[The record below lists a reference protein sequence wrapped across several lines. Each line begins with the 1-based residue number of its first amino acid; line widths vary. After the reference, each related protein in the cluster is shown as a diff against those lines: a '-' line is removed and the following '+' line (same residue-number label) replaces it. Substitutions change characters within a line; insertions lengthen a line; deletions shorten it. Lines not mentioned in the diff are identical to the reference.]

1 MKTKIGLFLFTMLA
15 WAGMGFAA
23 PGASA
28 ETPKSYYNLTTHVVQ
43 AGMWGYGMGGYG
55 MGNGSTT
62 LVLSQGS
69 KACSSP
75 DWSLTYNGIKYTSQT
90 MNGKTSVGYY
100 QAMGPMYSS
109 FKEDGECLA
118 SVEDTPANLA
128 ALLED
133 NWINGDTTM
142 KKVPLE
148 LWSNIDLKEFAAN
161 TKVGECEVNHVP
173 LPMME
178 NTEFNGN
185 GFTISH
191 LCYAATVTDTEP
203 MTAPVGFFESAANVS
218 MRNVKLNGV
227 RIYIDGTSTDGK
239 DYYPVGAFVGAVN
252 SILIDNVALA
262 NDSIQAPIAGGV
274 VGFVKNST
282 ISNITGDDDIHISN
296 IVSITTGYAGSEEI
310 NKSAGTLVGHNVFLG
325 GIAGVAVR
333 TQSAEDAT
341 FKNDSVKVDV
351 HDYATG
357 HRSALGGI
365 AGLNQTIGG
374 PANNLYVYT
383 KNKDG
388 GEVIPSKISGGAS
401 MGGIFGVSYVP
412 RDNNV
417 TDAGNFVVSN
427 SKFEGK
433 LYDAASPSVMAV
445 GGILGLDSSDAQTS
459 VRVTNSAANIDIK
472 DSLKVAGLYQYFAG
486 GIVGYGSS
494 CVQGGSDGDEFLTVT
509 GAKTTG
515 SIALSAAASVVPGL
529 HSDAFLGG
537 VVGSACIA
545 QTKGL
550 GLTNDTSSV
559 QITSKVKTSV
569 DGNKK
574 VNGANARDS
583 VYVGGI
589 VGFAS
594 IMMYNAA
601 ATVAHLY
608 YEGSIVVEDSL
619 NNVFVGGILGGF
631 TNDQGGRTLILND
644 VLAKSTS
651 QLIKY
656 TAKDAGAV
664 TTTNVQVANIGGV
677 CGLCNEISEM
687 SLVAALGDISVVG
700 KHAGDYL
707 YVGGLIGRTQANNV
721 RTVVKNTYNVG
732 DISVT
737 ANNASLN
744 SYDKKVGYL
753 IGKAEVNKGYE
764 IKSSYHFGEDDDE
777 TVTLPV
783 GFLKTE
789 QETNTWVDSDSI
801 SYVLRN
807 SSASQQSARYNG
819 TEIAKTMKSSQFA
832 GTLNEAYADAADYVW
847 TFAKDNNNNLPFFAN
862 GQYEP
867 IAPTTV
873 VSHVVV
879 FADLNGDPIVQQTVV
894 HGGAATAPVDSVVT
908 KIEGYT
914 FTGSW
919 DKDFDNI
926 ISDLTVTAVYDKNS
940 YTVRF
945 FDFDD
950 TQFGTNQSVLYQES
964 ATAPNDPERVGYT
977 FAGWDDSTFVSVTK
991 DLDVYAMYVPN
1002 KYWIVFKKHDGEVIM
1017 EDSIPFNAAV
1027 PQPVDVPRE
1036 ATAKYTYEF
1045 IGWTPEVVNVNGDA
1059 VYTATYDSTKV
1070 LYAVT
1075 FVDYDDTPIG
1085 DTVWVEYDS
1094 AAAAPAD
1101 PTREGYAFVGWD
1113 RKFDV
1118 ITKNIEVK
1126 AVYEQLKFWIV
1137 FKDFDGE
1144 ELKADSLVYGA
1155 TVVTPKDVK
1164 RASTAAYKY
1173 TFKSWSPD
1181 VAVVTAD
1188 AEYTAE
1194 YDSAKVLYAVTFVD
1208 YDETP
1213 IGDTVWV
1220 EYDSA
1225 AVAPADPTREGYKF
1239 VGWDRKFDVITKNIE
1254 VMARYERQKYWIVF
1268 RDYNGDQVKADSV
1281 LFEGSVNAP
1290 KNLTRSSTA
1299 EYSYLFKGWDPVV
1312 TAASEDKIYT
1322 AVYDSLMNI
1331 YSVTFLDYDGSR
1343 IGDVQKVEYGSA
1355 AVAPAEPK
1363 REGFAF
1369 FGWDS
1374 RFDSIVENTEVKA
1387 LYEKLPESS
1396 SSAESSSSVESSSSH
1411 EPESSSSILPESSSS
1426 VESSSS
1432 IMPEFS
1438 SSVESSRSM
1447 GEIKIVKP
1455 TIEQSGNAV
1464 LLTFG
1469 TENADESS
1477 TARVVVT
1484 GEHGVIL
1491 DTVIAKSIVGGGQWQ
1506 MTPAPIGKF
1515 SVTLTVGDQVNFAE
1529 YEGAFEVASEI
1540 AAQPGSWQMVSL
1552 SAFDKKKVGADA
1564 TFYWWDER
1572 NPVGDYW
1579 QYRAFDGGVADA
1591 TRGFWYGTTDGN
1603 PLVIRESTG
1612 ARDSEIVWELDSL
1625 YSGWNLVANPY
1636 GWYVDLSKGKADS
1649 DAKVSFWRWNPAT
1662 AEYEVPT
1669 MIGPYEAVWVKVSH
1683 ATTWKMPAAPSF
1695 KFEKKPLDESKKAL
1709 HKDVA
1714 GIKGAWN
1721 LKVSLTDEYGKRDS
1735 WNVIGAGAEESLE
1748 EPPAGMGNHVTL
1760 AIRNSEKGAKL
1771 AKSIKAV
1778 ADEYSWILDVSAS
1791 SMRDGS
1797 ISFEGI
1803 KELNGQGFKVFV
1815 TADGKTTEVTDGKSV
1830 NVALAKSASQVEV
1843 RVAASNAVV
1852 ASSKISGF
1860 ASTLAGGT
1868 LQLGFTAP
1876 EALAGARASYAV
1888 VGVDGKKVAAGQF
1901 KATAGTN
1908 QFSLNAPKSGVY
1920 FVKIKVGSQ
1929 LLSGKVL
1936 VK

>member
-1 MKTKIGLFLFTMLA
+1 MKAKISLFVLTMLA
-15 WAGMGFAA
+15 YSSVVFAA
-23 PGASA
+23 PGAAA
-28 ETPKSYYNLTTHVVQ
+28 ETPKSYYNLTTIQ
-43 AGMWGYGMGGYG
+43 TSGMGPMAAGT
-55 MGNGSTT
+55 TT
-62 LVLSQGS
+62 LVLSQGAKECTS
-69 KACSSP
+69 K
-75 DWSLTYNGIKYTSQT
+75 DWTLNFKGKDYSINGTSI
-90 MNGKTSVGYY
+90 GYY
-100 QAMGPMYSS
+100 STTPSPWGGTTTS
-109 FKEDGECLA
+109 FTSAGQCVA

-128 ALLED
+128 TIIKEK
-133 NWINGDTTM
+133 WINGLNM
-142 KKVPLE
+142 SGVALE
-148 LWSNIDLKEFAAN
+148 LGSNIDLKEFTAK

-191 LCYAATVTDTEP
+191 LCYATTVTATEP
-203 MTAPVGFFESAANVS
+203 MTAPVGFFESAASVS

-227 RIYIDGTSTDGK
+227 RIYIDGTSIDGK
-239 DYYPVGAFVGAVN
+239 DYYPVGAFVGTVDLLTIDSV
-252 SILIDNVALA
+252 SIA

-282 ISNITGDDDIHISN
+282 ISNITGDDDINISN
-296 IVSITTGYAGSEEI
+296 TVSITTGYAGSEVI

-325 GIAGVAVR
+325 GVAGVAVR

-351 HDYATG
+351 HDYALG

-401 MGGIFGVSYVP
+401 MGGLFGVLYVP

-433 LYDAASPSVMAV
+433 LYDAVSPSVMAV

-459 VRVTNSAANIDIK
+459 VRVMNSTANIDIK

-494 CVQGGSDGDEFLTVT
+494 CVQGGATGGDFLSVI
-509 GAKTTG
+509 GAKTEG
-515 SIALSAAASVVPGL
+515 SIALSASGAAVSGL

-569 DGNKK
+569 DDGKV
-574 VNGANARDS
+574 VNGAYARDS
-583 VYVGGI
+583 VYIGGI

-594 IMMYNAA
+594 IMVYNAA

-619 NNVFVGGILGGF
+619 NNVFVGGVLGGF

-644 VLAKSTS
+644 VFAKSES

-656 TAKDAGAV
+656 TAKEAGAV
-664 TTTNVQVANIGGV
+664 STSNVQVANIGGV

-687 SLVAALGDISVVG
+687 SLVAAVGDISVIG

-707 YVGGLIGRTQANNV
+707 YVGGLIGKTLANNV
-721 RTVVKNTYNVG
+721 RTVVQNTYNVG

-737 ANNASLN
+737 ANNASLG

-753 IGKAEVNKGYE
+753 IGKAELNKGYE
-764 IKSSYHFGEDDDE
+764 IKSSYHFGEDDDD

-783 GFLKTE
+783 GALKTE

-801 SYVLRN
+801 SYVMRN
-807 SSASQQSARYNG
+807 GSASPNTRHNG
-819 TEIAKTMKSSQFA
+819 TEIAKTMRSSQFA
-832 GTLNEAYADAADYVW
+832 GTLNAAYADSADYVW
-847 TFAKDNNNNLPFFAN
+847 TFVKNNNSSLPFFAK

-867 IAPTTV
+867 VAPTPGT
-873 VSHVVV
+873 HVVV
-879 FADLNGDPIVQQTVV
+879 FAGINGDPIDQQTVV
-894 HGGAATAPVDSVVT
+894 HGGAATAPADSMT

-914 FTGSW
+914 FKAW

-926 ISDLTVTAVYDKNS
+926 ISDLTVTALYDTNT

-950 TQFGTNQSVLYQES
+950 TQFGAEQTVKYQNT
-964 ATAPNDPERVGYT
+964 ATDPGKPERVGYT
-977 FAGWDDSTFVSVTK
+977 FTGWDDSTYLSGVTK
-991 DLDVYAMYVPN
+991 DLDIHALYEPN
-1002 KYWIVFKKHDGEVIM
+1002 KYWIVFKKHDGEVFM

-1027 PQPVDVPRE
+1027 PQPVDVPRDE
-1036 ATAKYTYEF
+1036 TDAYTYTF
-1045 IGWTPEVVNVNGDA
+1045 KSWTPEVVNVNGDA
-1059 VYTATYDSTKV
+1059 VYTATYDSTKKT
-1070 LYAVT
+1070 YAVT

-1085 DTVWVEYDS
+1085 DVQMVEYGDS
-1094 AAAAPAD
+1094 AVAPAD

-1118 ITKNIEVK
+1118 ITKSIEVK
-1126 AVYEQLKFWIV
+1126 AVYELLKFWIV
-1137 FKDFDGE
+1137 FKDFDGSE
-1144 ELKADSLVYGA
+1144 IKADSLVYGA

-1164 RASTAAYKY
+1164 RASTAEYKY
-1173 TFKSWSPD
+1173 TFKNWTPD
-1181 VAVVTAD
+1181 VAVVSAD
-1188 AEYTAE
+1188 AEYTAQ
-1194 YDSAKVLYAVTFVD
+1194 YDSAKVKYAVTFVD

-1220 EYDSA
+1220 EYGSA
-1225 AVAPADPTREGYKF
+1225 AVAPAAPTREGYKF
-1239 VGWDRKFDVITKNIE
+1239 TGWDRKFDVITKSIE
-1254 VMARYERQKYWIVF
+1254 VKAVYERQKYWVVF
-1268 RDYNGDQVKADSV
+1268 QDYNGDQVKADSV
-1281 LFEGSVNAP
+1281 LYEGSVSAP

-1312 TAASEDKIYT
+1312 TKVLGDKVYK
-1322 AVYDSLMNI
+1322 AVYDSLKNT

-1343 IGDVQKVEYGSA
+1343 IGDVQTVEYGAA

-1363 REGFAF
+1363 RDGFAF
-1369 FGWDS
+1369 FGWDG
-1374 RFDSIVENTEVKA
+1374 RFDKIIEDTEVKA

-1396 SSAESSSSVESSSSH
+1396 SSAESSSSVG
-1411 EPESSSSILPESSSS
+1411 SSSS

-1432 IMPEFS
+1432 VIPASS
-1438 SSVESSRSM
+1438 SSVFEESSSSVGSSSSVPEVSSSSIT

-1455 TIEQSGNAV
+1455 EIKQSGNAI
-1464 LLTFG
+1464 LLTFD
-1469 TENADESS
+1469 TENAGELDS
-1477 TARVVVT
+1477 ARVVVT
-1484 GEHGVIL
+1484 GENGGIL
-1491 DTVIAKSIVGGGQWQ
+1491 DTVIKKSVVNGGQWQ

-1515 SVTLTVGDQVNFAE
+1515 TVTLTVGDQVNFAE
-1529 YEGAFEVASEI
+1529 YEGKFEVASEI
-1540 AAQPGSWQMVSL
+1540 KAAPGSWQMVSL
-1552 SAFDKKKVGADA
+1552 SALDKKSVKSDDA
-1564 TFYWWDER
+1564 AFYWWDER

-1579 QYRAFDGGVADA
+1579 QYRAFDGGAVEG
-1591 TRGFWYGTTDGN
+1591 TRGFWYGTADGE

-1612 ARDSEIVWELDSL
+1612 SKESEIVWELDSL

-1636 GWYVDLSKGKADS
+1636 GWYVDMSKGSADN
-1649 DAKVSFWRWNPAT
+1649 DAQVTFWRWNSAT
-1662 AEYEVPT
+1662 GNYDPMPKVL
-1669 MIGPYEAVWVKVSH
+1669 GPYEAVWAKVSKS
-1683 ATTWKMPAAPSF
+1683 TTWRMSAAPEF
-1695 KFEKKPLDESKKAL
+1695 KIEERTFAETKKAM
-1709 HKDVA
+1709 HKDAA
-1714 GIKGAWN
+1714 GMKGAWN
-1721 LKVSLTDEYGKRDS
+1721 LRVSLADDYGRQDS

-1748 EPPAGMGNHVTL
+1748 EPPAGMGNHVSL
-1760 AIRNSEKGAKL
+1760 AIRNSEKGMKL

-1791 SMRDGS
+1791 TGREGKLQ
-1797 ISFEGI
+1797 FEGV
-1803 KELNGQGFKVFV
+1803 KELSRQGLKLFV
-1815 TADGKTTEVTDGKSV
+1815 TAEGVTTEITNEKSL
-1830 NVALAKSASQVEV
+1830 NVALAKSAKQVEV
-1843 RVAASNAVV
+1843 RVAAGNAVV

-1860 ASTLAGGT
+1860 GSTLAGGT

-1888 VGVDGKKVAAGQF
+1888 VSVDGKKVAAGQF

-1908 QFSLNAPKSGVY
+1908 QFSLNAPKNGVY
-1920 FVKIKVGSQ
+1920 FVRIKVGSQ
-1929 LLSGKVL
+1929 QLSGKVL